1 METNRVMAE
10 KIFTAFS
17 DMADF
22 FPVDANIF
30 ICLKVTDLWL
40 LLQVPVFM

>member
-1 METNRVMAE
+1 MMAE

-22 FPVDANIF
+22 FPVDANVS
-30 ICLKVTDLWL
+30 ICPKVTDLWL
-40 LLQVPVFM
+40 LLQVAVFME